1 MQQVVFMPG
10 GLTTDIKSLE
20 ANGSTVASAQAG
32 DIVGFTVTAPAKF
45 VRFCS
50 SIQFHVGFSLS
61 MLVLCVAAF
70 SVLLVHHNM
79 LVIVKIVQW
88 FNCNVYYASC

>member
-32 DIVGFTVTAPAKF
+32 DIVGFTVTATAKF
-45 VRFCS
+45 VRASVPVILPCRS
-50 SIQFHVGFSLS
+50 LPQTAQFFPP
-61 MLVLCVAAF
+61 F
-70 SVLLVHHNM
+70 
-79 LVIVKIVQW
+79 
-88 FNCNVYYASC
+88 